1 MTTIPKT
8 WGCIHGL
15 RINVNRKCQE
25 GSIHDIQ
32 DMINFL
38 SILAC
43 YVYQSCS
50 GNDNSWQRFAEEKR
64 LNNHDRIRFIF
75 QKKCSH
81 SVLINFRIRHSRT
94 LTGAR
99 AWITLTILDLLN
111 SHLGIV
117 KLPNYTFDPPLSRNS
132 PWICPYKINLFID
145 LFDRTQL

>member
-1 MTTIPKT
+1 MVNDYNTKT

-15 RINVNRKCQE
+15 RINVNGRRQE
-25 GSIHDIQ
+25 GSIQDIQ

-64 LNNHDRIRFIF
+64 LNNQDRIRFIF
-75 QKKCSH
+75 LKKKCSH
-81 SVLINFRIRHSRT
+81 SVLINFRIRHART

-99 AWITLTILDLLN
+99 ARITLRLIKFTFRYRKHSTLP
-111 SHLGIV
+111 SPGIV
-117 KLPNYTFDPPLSRNS
+117 LGLAD
-132 PWICPYKINLFID
+132 IKINLFID
-145 LFDRTQL
+145 LFDRSQL